1 MPAIAASVSSTPRA
15 YATQLERLSYFAED
29 PQPEEDLVR
38 LYLNDIGRH
47 ALLTK
52 DDEARLAQAAEAGR
66 AAQAELDGA
75 DGITE
80 ARKRE
85 LRRLIRQG
93 DTATETFVNANLRLV
108 VSVAKR
114 YQAADLPRLD
124 LVQEG
129 NLGLIRAV
137 EKFDWRKG
145 FKFSTYA
152 TWWIRQAITRGI
164 ANSGRTIRLP
174 VHAGDLLARVTKARG
189 RLQQQLGRRPTV
201 AELAADLQTD
211 EEKIIEILRHAA
223 EPLSLSEPLREHAD
237 AELGDLVED
246 RSAVSPC
253 DAAAAATLGDELTK
267 ILLVLHDREREILRL
282 RYGLDRG
289 EPRTLDE
296 VGEHFSLTRER
307 IRQIEVRAMTKLRHP
322 SADLGIRELIT
333 E

>member
-1 MPAIAASVSSTPRA
+1 M
-15 YATQLERLSYFAED
+15 
-29 PQPEEDLVR
+29 
-38 LYLNDIGRH
+38 
-47 ALLTK
+47 
-52 DDEARLAQAAEAGR
+52 
-66 AAQAELDGA
+66 DGA

-129 NLGLIRAV
+129 NLGLICAV

-223 EPLSLSEPLREHAD
+223 EPLSLSELLREHAD